1 MDYGEFEVA
10 VHKQIQRTN
19 TAIESNG
26 PERLGYVDFWRAMP
40 ASSTE
45 TVGDR
50 SELTRRGAIFVGVAI
65 RGCSTNTTARSLQIA
80 SRNPGC
86 YAADPGKA
94 HPFLL
99 NFSRR
104 LIQL

>member
-10 VHKQIQRTN
+10 VNKQIQRTN

-50 SELTRRGAIFVGVAI
+50 SELTRRGANFCR
-65 RGCSTNTTARSLQIA
+65 RGD
-80 SRNPGC
+80 SRVQHEHDRTEPANREP
-86 YAADPGKA
+86 
-94 HPFLL
+94 
-99 NFSRR
+99 
-104 LIQL
+104 